1 MKELSL
7 AWSDADAVEEAIER
21 IADEGYIVTIR
32 ANKKLG
38 YTIDIRRED
47 NTDDL
52 VMNTISVGAGLFTAF
67 MLLKG
72 EEEDEG

>member
-7 AWSDADAVEEAIER
+7 AWSDADAVEEAIEC